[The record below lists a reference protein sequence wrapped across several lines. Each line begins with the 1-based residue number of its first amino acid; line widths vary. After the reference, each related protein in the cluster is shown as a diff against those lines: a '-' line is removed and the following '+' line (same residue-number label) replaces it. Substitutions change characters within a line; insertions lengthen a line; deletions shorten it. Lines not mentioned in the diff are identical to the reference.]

1 MRMATY
7 EGSNGA
13 VKMVDGAGSLTAVAE
28 VQSWNVSTTRD
39 TVEDTVMGDG
49 YRTYKK
55 GLQTWSGSMTIVY
68 SDTSGAEVTTA
79 LNPDTDTVIGVELF
93 PDTSVTGTKFAGNIV
108 VTSFAV
114 TASFDGLI
122 TATVDFQG
130 TGAPTTWKYG
140 NA

>member
-13 VKMVDGAGSLTAVAE
+13 VKLKDGSGTFTAVAE
-28 VQSWNVSTTRD
+28 VQSWNVSITRD
-39 TVEDTVMGDG
+39 TVEDTVMGDSH
-49 YRTYKK
+49 RTYKK
-55 GLQTWSGSMTIVY
+55 GLQTWSGSMSIVY
-68 SDTSGAEVTTA
+68 SDTSGAEVTTS
-79 LNPDTDTVIGVELF
+79 LNPDTDSEITVELF
-93 PDTSVTGTKFAGNIV
+93 PDTSVSGTKFAGAIV

-114 TASFDGLI
+114 TASYDGLI
-122 TATVDFQG
+122 TASVDFQG

>member
-1 MRMATY
+1 MATY

-13 VKMVDGAGSLTAVAE
+13 VKLKDGSGTFTSVAE
-28 VQSWNVSTTRD
+28 VQNWNVSITRE
-39 TVEDTVMGDG
+39 TVEDTVMGDSH
-49 YRTYKK
+49 RTYKK
-55 GLQTWSGSMTIVY
+55 GLQTWSGSMTVVY
-68 SDTSGAEVTTA
+68 SDTSGAEVTTS
-79 LNPDTDTVIGVELF
+79 LNPDTDTEITVELF
-93 PDTSVTGTKFAGNIV
+93 PDAVATGTKFAGAIV